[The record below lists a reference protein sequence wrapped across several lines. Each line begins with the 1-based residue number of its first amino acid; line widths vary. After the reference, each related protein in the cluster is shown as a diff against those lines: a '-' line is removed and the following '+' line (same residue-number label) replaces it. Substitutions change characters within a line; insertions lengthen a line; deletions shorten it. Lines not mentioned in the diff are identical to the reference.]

1 MKETKEDETMKI
13 AIIVAGSLL
22 ATQAFAASNSGK
34 YCLRGQSGATQG
46 TESCGY
52 QTMAQCNAAKAGQN
66 DQCFPNSK
74 GKRATTGSGS
84 KR

>member
-1 MKETKEDETMKI
+1 MRI
-13 AIIVAGSLL
+13 VIIVAGTFLIASQAL
-22 ATQAFAASNSGK
+22 AAASAGK
-34 YCLRGQSGATQG
+34 FCLRGQSGATQG
-46 TESCGY
+46 TETCSY

-74 GKRATTGSGS
+74 GKRTTTGSGS